1 MKKKQIEKI
10 QNTKFELE
18 NAKNELTLAK
28 RNGDWEKAG
37 ELSYQIIPSLV
48 QTLEIS
54 DKKNKI
60 EEKNFI
66 EKTI

>member
-1 MKKKQIEKI
+1 MNLQKNGNLKKKQIEKI

-37 ELSYQIIPSLV
+37 ELSYQIIPSLG
-48 QTLEIS
+48 
-54 DKKNKI
+54 
-60 EEKNFI
+60 
-66 EKTI
+66 